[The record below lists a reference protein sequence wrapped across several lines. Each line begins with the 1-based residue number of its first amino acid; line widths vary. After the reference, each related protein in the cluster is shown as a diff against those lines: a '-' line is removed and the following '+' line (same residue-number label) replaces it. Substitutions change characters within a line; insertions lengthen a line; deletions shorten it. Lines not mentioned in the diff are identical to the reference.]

1 MATLCGKG
9 SMKGLE
15 LVVVEYPN
23 SKSKDGKRSY
33 LDVMIAPA
41 PGVDPQKV
49 PHLVSEKKNL
59 DGRTVFDHQ
68 AGYSESQRD
77 AIVAAAGDNF
87 VQMPDRNGRPGP
99 KVYAI
104 KANVM
109 PASGKQKGL
118 VINSKTI
125 KPSELPPID
134 ENILDTIYAS
144 SKAAVEADK
153 ARKAAEKEAQTEV
166 AAEVQAPEAEAEEV
180 AEIENDEPE
189 F

>member
-1 MATLCGKG
+1 
-9 SMKGLE
+9 
-15 LVVVEYPN
+15 
-23 SKSKDGKRSY
+23 
-33 LDVMIAPA
+33 
-41 PGVDPQKV
+41 
-49 PHLVSEKKNL
+49 
-59 DGRTVFDHQ
+59 
-68 AGYSESQRD
+68 
-77 AIVAAAGDNF
+77 
-87 VQMPDRNGRPGP
+87 
-99 KVYAI
+99 
-104 KANVM
+104 M

-125 KPSELPPID
+125 KPSELPPVN

-180 AEIENDEPE
+180 AEIDEPE

>member
-1 MATLCGKG
+1 MATLRGKN

-33 LDVMIAPA
+33 LDVMVVPA

-59 DGRTVFDHQ
+59 DGKTVYDHQ

-87 VQMPDRNGRPGP
+87 VQMPDRNGR
-99 KVYAI
+99 
-104 KANVM
+104 
-109 PASGKQKGL
+109 SG
-118 VINSKTI
+118 
-125 KPSELPPID
+125 
-134 ENILDTIYAS
+134 
-144 SKAAVEADK
+144 EART
-153 ARKAAEKEAQTEV
+153 A
-166 AAEVQAPEAEAEEV
+166 
-180 AEIENDEPE
+180 
-189 F
+189 